1 MIFSRGR
8 YVFLLLAF
16 ASAANAADAPPPL
29 REFLYAMPKG
39 GDLHDHLSG
48 AVYAESYL
56 DLARRDG
63 MCIDVPKHTIVQ
75 CTTPPTDGVVP
86 AEKAFTDSSLYSSM
100 LDAMSMRQFRPINE
114 SGHDH
119 FFATFGRFHNVARRH
134 AGEMLTEVVSR
145 FADENVDYVET
156 TFAPDFGAA
165 GSVIAPLVS
174 GTTFDAM
181 YDSVMENRESVRKLD
196 AVVADARKTLDDAE
210 STMRASLRCG
220 QRFARPGCDSTVRYI
235 YELYRGT
242 PNRSFFAGL
251 LVGYRLASVDPR
263 VVALNPVM
271 PEDGHLSM
279 TQFNEQMRMFAYF
292 RQRYPLVHLT
302 THAGELALGLVP
314 IEGLRDHIRDSIL
327 VAGAERIGHGVD
339 IAYERDSSAL
349 MKVMATR
356 GVAVEVCLTSNDVI
370 LGVRGRDHPLRLYLA
385 HGVPVVLATD
395 DPGVARD
402 DMTNQYVRAV
412 QEQGLTY
419 EQLKQI
425 ARNSIEYSFVEGAS
439 LFAKHDF
446 DQVASPCDHE
456 DSAPCSSFLAAN
468 TKARLQQKLEQR
480 FREFESKYGDSLPSL
495 P

>member
-1 MIFSRGR
+1 VIRSFARLAL
-8 YVFLLLAF
+8 FLAATSAF
-16 ASAANAADAPPPL
+16 AADAPLPL

-39 GDLHDHLSG
+39 GDLHNHLSG

-63 MCIDVPKHTIVQ
+63 MCIDAPKLTVVPCV
-75 CTTPPTDGVVP
+75 TPVPDGVVP
-86 AEKAFTDSSLYSSM
+86 AERAFTDPNLYSAM
-100 LDAMSMRQFRPINE
+100 LDAMSMRQFRPAVE

-119 FFATFGRFHNVARRH
+119 FFATFGKFRNVARRH
-134 AGEMLTEVVSR
+134 VAEMLTEVVSR

-156 TFAPDFGAA
+156 TFSPDLGAA
-165 GSVIAPLVS
+165 GTVITPLVS

-181 YDSVMENRESVRKLD
+181 YDSVMGNAENLKKLD
-196 AVVADARKTLDDAE
+196 GVVADARRTLDDAE
-210 STMRASLRCG
+210 ASMNRTLRCG
-220 QRFARPGCDSTVRYI
+220 QRFSRAGCNSTVRYI

-242 PNRSFFAGL
+242 PDKNFFAEL

-263 VVALNPVM
+263 VVAVNPVM
-271 PEDGHLSM
+271 PEDGNLSM
-279 TQFNEQMRMFAYF
+279 TQFDEQMRMFAF
-292 RQRYPLVHLT
+292 FQPRYPHVHLT
-302 THAGELALGLVP
+302 THAGELWLGLVP
-314 IEGLRDHIRDSIL
+314 IEGLRNHIRDSVL

-339 IAYERDSSAL
+339 IAFERDSSEL
-349 MKVMATR
+349 MKTMAAR

-385 HGVPVVLATD
+385 HGVPVALATD
-395 DPGVARD
+395 DPGVSRD

-412 QEQGLTY
+412 QEQGLSY

-425 ARNSIEYSFVEGAS
+425 ARNSLEYSFVEGES
-439 LFAKHDF
+439 LFTKHDY

-468 TKARLQQKLEQR
+468 TKALLQQRLERR
-480 FREFESKYGDSLPSL
+480 FRDFESKYGDSLPPL